1 MQKSELLTTIL
12 NDYAVEHKSSD
23 AEKTALTQFCDY
35 AAQWLISHGCLGL
48 GHASHGL
55 NLRFA
60 DGSELILFSAAPDA
74 VPVQTDVQIGGT
86 STKLAVNTPQVLNTS
101 FQITGR

>member
-23 AEKTALTQFCDY
+23 AEKA
-35 AAQWLISHGCLGL
+35 
-48 GHASHGL
+48 
-55 NLRFA
+55 
-60 DGSELILFSAAPDA
+60 SAAPDVGQA
-74 VPVQTDVQIGGT
+74 QTDVQIGGT
-86 STKLAVNTPQVLNTS
+86 STKLAVNAPQIVNTS

>member
-12 NDYAVEHKSSD
+12 NDYATEKNSSD
-23 AEKTALTQFCDY
+23 IERAALTQFCDY
-35 AAQWLISHGCLGL
+35 AAQWLIKHGCLGL
-48 GHASHGL
+48 GHAAHGL

-60 DGSELILFSAAPDA
+60 DGSELILFSAAPDV
-74 VPVQTDVQIGGT
+74 VPAATDVQIGGT